1 METSCLMNFQCISPL
16 NLSMLPRVN
25 RLNKKTEIE
34 RVFKEGKKFKEDF
47 LILKL
52 AKNSLNRARFAFIV
66 SQKVSKK
73 ATIRN
78 KIKRRLREL
87 AQSKL
92 KKVKK
97 GVDAAL
103 VALPGLETK
112 DFWEMEETLNKLFL
126 KAKLI

>member
-1 METSCLMNFQCISPL
+1 MENRYLTMR
-16 NLSMLPRVN
+16 PRVN
-25 RLNKKTEIE
+25 RLKKKSEIE

-52 AKNSLNRARFAFIV
+52 AKNSLNKVRFAFIV

-78 KIKRRLREL
+78 KIRRRLKDL

-92 KKVKK
+92 KKIKK
-97 GVDAAL
+97 GMDVL
-103 VALPGLETK
+103 LIALPGLETK
-112 DFWEMEETLNKLFL
+112 DFWEIEEIINKLFS

>member
-1 METSCLMNFQCISPL
+1 
-16 NLSMLPRVN
+16 MLAEIN
-25 RLNKKTEIE
+25 RLKQKKDIE
-34 RVFKEGKKFKEDF
+34 RVFRKGENFKEDF

-52 AKNSLNRARFAFIV
+52 AKNSLNKVRFAFIV

-78 KIKRRLREL
+78 KIRRRLKDL

-92 KKVKK
+92 KKIKK
-97 GVDAAL
+97 GMDVL
-103 VALPGLETK
+103 LIALPGLETK
-112 DFWEMEETLNKLFL
+112 DFWEIEEIINKLFS